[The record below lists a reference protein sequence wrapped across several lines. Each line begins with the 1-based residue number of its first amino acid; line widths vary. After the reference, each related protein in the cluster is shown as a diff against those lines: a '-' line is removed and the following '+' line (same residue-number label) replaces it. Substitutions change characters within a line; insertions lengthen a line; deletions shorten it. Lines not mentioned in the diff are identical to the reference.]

1 MLPEESQATEI
12 EYFVNV
18 ADRQPQPQP
27 ALAVLHK
34 YSRIHSSRL

>member
-18 ADRQPQPQP
+18 AARWPQPQP
-27 ALAVLHK
+27 PLAVFHK
-34 YSRIHSSRL
+34 YSRMDSFRL

>member
-1 MLPEESQATEI
+1 MLPGESQATEI

-18 ADRQPQPQP
+18 AAARPAPQPP
-27 ALAVLHK
+27 LAVFHK